1 MKIHKIKAVC
11 LCLCICFMTA
21 CGGNARQESGS
32 ANQSAPADTTLR
44 LLQGI
49 WIDEETSLAFCK
61 IEGDSI
67 FYPDTMNVPLRIEAT
82 ADTLTLIGSETV
94 HYPIDRITKNSLS
107 FHGATGDVV
116 SLRKSE
122 DLNDTIYFTHKVSK
136 PITYNEVVKKDTV
149 VYREGERYRCYI
161 YVNPSKHKV
170 YKQSYTN
177 EGVAVENVYYDNV
190 IHICVYKGKVCL
202 YSRDYSRKSFSNI
215 IPEGFLQQAIL
226 SDMKYGFTDKDGFHF
241 NATVCIPDGA
251 SCYVTDI
258 CVSPDGNVRM
268 ELVQ

>member
-1 MKIHKIKAVC
+1 MNKIKAVC
-11 LCLCICFMTA
+11 LCLCLCCCWA
-21 CGGNARQESGS
+21 CGRDSQPNTSDGR
-32 ANQSAPADTTLR
+32 DTVAVDSTLA

-49 WIDEETSLAFCK
+49 WIDEETSLVFFRVS
-61 IEGDSI
+61 GDSI
-67 FYPDTMNVPLRIEAT
+67 FYPDTMNVPLQIKANV
-82 ADTLTLIGSETV
+82 DTLTLIGSETEY
-94 HYPIDRITKNSLS
+94 YPIDRITRNKFY
-107 FHGATGDVV
+107 FHSATGDIVR
-116 SLRKSE
+116 LRKS
-122 DLNDTIYFTHKVSK
+122 DDPNDTIYFVHRVPK

-202 YSRDYSRKSFSNI
+202 FSRDYSRKSFTDV
-215 IPEGFLQQAIL
+215 IPAGFLQQAIL

-258 CVSPDGNVRM
+258 CVSPSGDVRM

>member
-1 MKIHKIKAVC
+1 MKVHKIKAVC
-11 LCLCICFMTA
+11 LCLCICMFMA
-21 CGGNARQESGS
+21 CGGDRNGKDENSVS
-32 ANQSAPADTTLR
+32 VPADTTIR

-49 WIDEETSLAFCK
+49 WIDEETSMAFCK
-61 IEGDSI
+61 VEGDSI
-67 FYPDTMNVPLRIEAT
+67 FYPDTLNVPLRIEVT
-82 ADTLTLIGSETV
+82 SDTLTLIGSEAV
-94 HYPIDRITKNSLS
+94 RYPIDRITKNSLY
-107 FHGATGDVV
+107 FHSATGDIVR
-116 SLRKSE
+116 LRKSE
-122 DLNDTIYFTHKVSK
+122 DLNDTIYFSHRVSK

-202 YSRDYSRKSFSNI
+202 YSRDYSRKSFASI

-258 CVSPDGNVRM
+258 CVSPEGKVRM

>member
-1 MKIHKIKAVC
+1 MMTHKIKAVC
-11 LCLCICFMTA
+11 LFLCVCLLCA
-21 CGGNARQESGS
+21 CGREGRQEASDGRDS
-32 ANQSAPADTTLR
+32 VAVDSTLS

-49 WIDEETSLAFCK
+49 WIDEETSLVFFRVS
-61 IEGDSI
+61 GDSI
-67 FYPDTMNVPLRIEAT
+67 FYPDTMNVPLRIEAN
-82 ADTLTLIGSETV
+82 ADTLTFIGSETEY
-94 HYPIDRITKNSLS
+94 YPIDRVTKNKLY
-107 FHGATGDVV
+107 FHSATGDIVR
-116 SLRKSE
+116 LRKSE
-122 DLNDTIYFTHKVSK
+122 DPNDTIYFVHRVPK

-202 YSRDYSRKSFSNI
+202 FSWDYSRKSFADV
-215 IPEGFLQQAIL
+215 IPAGFLQQAIL

-258 CVSPDGNVRM
+258 CVSPKGEVKM

>member
-1 MKIHKIKAVC
+1 MKIHNINAA
-11 LCLCICFMTA
+11 CLCICVALLLA
-21 CGGNARQESGS
+21 CGRNSRQESETAHS
-32 ANQSAPADTTLR
+32 KVPADTTLR

-49 WIDEETSLAFCK
+49 WIDEETSMAFCK

-67 FYPDTMNVPLRIEAT
+67 FYPDTMNVPLRIKANK
-82 ADTLTLIGSETV
+82 DTLTLIGRETV
-94 HYPIDRITKNSLS
+94 NYPIDRVTENIFC
-107 FHGATGDVV
+107 FHSVTGDIVR
-116 SLRKSE
+116 LRKSD
-122 DLNDTIYFTHKVSK
+122 DLNDTIYFSHTPPK
-136 PITYNEVVKKDTV
+136 PIVYNEVVKKDTV
-149 VYREGERYRCYI
+149 VYQEGERYRCYI

-202 YSRDYSRKSFSNI
+202 YSRDYSRKSFSSI

-258 CVSPDGNVRM
+258 CVSPEGNVRM